1 MKPTKKPIKLTPDLL
16 RSIIAEET
24 KGFGA
29 MEDVE
34 SRADDSEE
42 TEADELAGSVERP
55 VDWAKANKVHEA
67 QTLDEHM
74 DYVKGLKME
83 EARLVRRLLKLRE
96 AITRGA
102 KKLVISRV
110 V

>member
-1 MKPTKKPIKLTPDLL
+1 MKPSKKPIKLTPDLL

-29 MEDVE
+29 MKDVE
-34 SRADDSEE
+34 DCADDAEE
-42 TEADELAGSVERP
+42 TDADELAGSVERP
-55 VDWAKANKVHEA
+55 VDWQKANKVSEA
-67 QTLDEHM
+67 RTLDEHM
-74 DYVKGLKME
+74 NYVKGLKME

-96 AITRGA
+96 AISQGA
-102 KKLVISRV
+102 KRLVVSRV

>member
-1 MKPTKKPIKLTPDLL
+1 MKPTKKPIKLTPNLL
-16 RSIIAEET
+16 RSIIEEET

-29 MEDVE
+29 MENVE
-34 SRADDSEE
+34 SRADDTDE
-42 TEADELAGSVERP
+42 TEADEFADSVERP
-55 VDWAKANKVHEA
+55 VDWAKANKVQEA
-67 QTLDEHM
+67 QTLDAHM

-96 AITRGA
+96 AISKGA
-102 KKLVISRV
+102 KMLVVSRV

>member
-1 MKPTKKPIKLTPDLL
+1 MKPSKKPVKLTPSLL
-16 RSIIAEET
+16 RTIIEEEV

-29 MEDVE
+29 MKDAE
-34 SRADDSEE
+34 SCANEAEE
-42 TEADELAGSVERP
+42 TDADEMADTVERP
-55 VDWAKANKVHEA
+55 VDWQKANKVHES

-83 EARLVRRLLKLRE
+83 EARLVRRLFKIRE

-102 KKLVISRV
+102 KRLVVSRIV
-110 V
+110 

>member
-1 MKPTKKPIKLTPDLL
+1 MKPSKKPIKLTPSAL
-16 RSIIAEET
+16 RSIIEEET

-29 MEDVE
+29 MKDVE
-34 SRADDSEE
+34 SCADEAEE
-42 TEADELAGSVERP
+42 TDADELAGSVERP
-55 VDWAKANKVHEA
+55 VDWQKANKVKETR
-67 QTLDEHM
+67 TLDEHM

-96 AITRGA
+96 AITVSARR
-102 KKLVISRV
+102 LVVSRV